1 MLLRDLLNKVD
12 IIACVTDLDM
22 QITGVS
28 CDSRAV
34 RKGEL
39 FVAIKGFKSDGHD
52 FIKQAIDNGAV
63 CVLSERI
70 PESDNSKAA
79 TTGVPY
85 VVTADTRKSL
95 ALVAAAWYGYPAEKL
110 KVVGVTGTNGKTTVT
125 NLIKHMIE
133 ICGED
138 KVGLIGT
145 NMNMIGDKELPTAF
159 TTPESIEIHR
169 LLAQMVDEGCR
180 YAVMEVSSHAISL
193 SRVYGITFEVGA
205 FTNLTN
211 DHLDFH
217 SSLADYAG
225 VKSKLFSNCRTS
237 AINLDDEY
245 ADMMISSASDRV
257 MTFAIDDDKA
267 DLVAKSVKL
276 HRDKVTFC
284 ALTLSD
290 LYRVELRIPG
300 LFSVYNA
307 LTAISVMLL
316 LGQDIESIITA
327 LKTCTG
333 VKGRAEVV
341 PTEQEYSVI
350 IDYAHTPDALRN
362 IINTVR
368 GFAKGRVVT
377 LFGCGGDRDSSK
389 RPLMGKV
396 VSELSD
402 FVIVTSDNPRTEAPG
417 KIIEDIL
424 QGMKETE
431 TPYFVIENRREA
443 MQWALINSQPG
454 DTLILAGKGHE
465 TYQIIG
471 KEKTHFD
478 EREVVRDI
486 LAEISKAPSPEESS
500 PEELPI
506 EESSPEELSADEQL
520 PEEDLTVVSL
530 QEESF
535 EKETEAKKTSL
546 KEQPGDKQC

>member
-12 IIACVTDLDM
+12 IIACTADLDM
-22 QITGVS
+22 QINGVC

-39 FVAIKGFKSDGHD
+39 FVAIKGFQSDGHD
-52 FIKQAIDNGAV
+52 YITQAIDNGAA
-63 CVLSERI
+63 CVLCEKV
-70 PESDNSKAA
+70 PEAA
-79 TTGVPY
+79 AQGGPY
-85 VVTADTRKSL
+85 VLTADTRKSL
-95 ALVAAAWYGYPAEKL
+95 ALAAAAWYGYPAEKL
-110 KVVGVTGTNGKTTVT
+110 KIIGVTGTNGKTTVT

-133 ICGED
+133 ISGD
-138 KVGLIGT
+138 AKVGLIGT
-145 NMNMIGDKELPTAF
+145 NMNMIGDKQLPTAF

-193 SRVYGITFEVGA
+193 SRVYGITFEAGA

-211 DHLDFH
+211 DHLDYH

-225 VKSKLFSNCRTS
+225 VKSRLFSNCRAS
-237 AINLDDEY
+237 AINLDDEN
-245 ADMMISSASDRV
+245 ANMMISSASDRV
-257 MTFAIDDDKA
+257 MTFAIDNDSA
-267 DLVAKSVKL
+267 DLVAKSIKL

-327 LKTCTG
+327 LKTCSG

-341 PTEQEYSVI
+341 PIEQEYSVI
-350 IDYAHTPDALRN
+350 IDYAHSPDALRN
-362 IINTVR
+362 IISTVR
-368 GFAKGRVVT
+368 GFAQGRVVT

-396 VSELSD
+396 ASELSD
-402 FVIVTSDNPRTEAPG
+402 FVIVTSDNPRTEEPG

-431 TPYFVIENRREA
+431 TPYYVIENRREA
-443 MQWALINSQPG
+443 MKWALINSQPG

-471 KEKTHFD
+471 REKTHFD
-478 EREVVRDI
+478 EREVILDI
-486 LAEISKAPSPEESS
+486 LAEMDKEHSPEE
-500 PEELPI
+500 PLTEEPLSEGSLS
-506 EESSPEELSADEQL
+506 EERLSEEALTDASL
-520 PEEDLTVVSL
+520 KEEP
-530 QEESF
+530 F
-535 EKETEAKKTSL
+535 EKEAEAKKTSQ
-546 KEQPGDKQC
+546 KEQSGEKPC